1 MRSER
6 GITGLET
13 AIILIAFVVVA
24 SVFAFTIL
32 SSGIFAS
39 ERAKETAYAG
49 VEETQTT
56 LHPTGGVVALS
67 GAVSATTAV
76 NRLKF
81 TVSLT
86 TDGDAVELTP
96 AYTAGSSGTAP
107 ISSGVSSPLV
117 VSYTDS
123 TQHIADSR
131 WTLAWLGNN
140 DGDSLL
146 EGDETAE
153 ITVWL
158 QPRASDDSFSL
169 STTSTVYM
177 DHRLVGNGKFSLE
190 ITPPVG
196 ASFDIQRTLPV
207 QLDTAL
213 LLD

>member
-39 ERAKETAYAG
+39 ERAKETVYAG

-67 GAVSATTAV
+67 GPVSTTTAV
-76 NRLKF
+76 NRLTF
-81 TVSLT
+81 TISLT
-86 TDGDAVELTP
+86 NDGDAVELTP
-96 AYTAGSSGTAP
+96 AYTAGTSGAAPVSSGNT
-107 ISSGVSSPLV
+107 SPLV
-117 VSYTDS
+117 ISYTDS
-123 TQHIADSR
+123 TQHINDTR
-131 WTLAWLGNN
+131 WSLAWLGNS
-140 DGDSLL
+140 DGDNLI

-158 QPRASDDSFSL
+158 HPRASDDSFSL
-169 STTSTVYM
+169 STSTTAYM
-177 DHRLVGNGKFSLE
+177 NHRLVGNGKFSLE
-190 ITPPVG
+190 VPPPVG
-196 ASFDIQRTLPV
+196 ASFDLQRTMPV

>member
-67 GAVSATTAV
+67 GAVSTTTAV

-81 TVSLT
+81 TLSLT
-86 TDGDAVELTP
+86 ADGDAVELTP
-96 AYTAGSSGTAP
+96 AYTAGSSGAAP
-107 ISSGVSSPLV
+107 VTSGVASPLV
-117 VSYTDS
+117 VAYTDS
-123 TQHIADSR
+123 SQHIADSR
-131 WTLAWLGNN
+131 WTLAWLGNS
-140 DGDSLL
+140 DGDNLL

-158 QPRASDDSFSL
+158 HARAGDDTFSL
-169 STTSTVYM
+169 STSTTAYM
-177 DHRLVGNGKFSLE
+177 NHRLTGNGKFSLE

-196 ASFDIQRTLPV
+196 ASFELQRTLPV